1 MKDSGG
7 ARLQEGVEALG
18 GYADVFLQNALAS
31 GVVPQISMIMGPCAG
46 GAVYSPAMTDFTFM
60 VKETSYMFV
69 TGPDVV
75 KTVTSEEV
83 TAEELGGA
91 ETHTTISSVADG
103 SFNNDIE
110 ALNVLRKF
118 LSFLPSNNDY
128 KYIKRKTDDP
138 KKRISLALDTLIP
151 ENPNLPYDMKELIV
165 SIADEY
171 DFFELQENFAK
182 NILIGFIRLDG
193 QTIGV
198 VANQPMVLAG
208 CLDNDSSRKAAR
220 FVRFCDAFNI
230 PILTLVDVPGFMP
243 GTAQEYGGIIKHGA
257 KLLFAY
263 AEATTPKVTLITR
276 KAYGGA
282 YDVMSSKHLRGDAN
296 YAWPTAEI
304 AVMGAKGAVEILFR
318 NELNDSKKIETR
330 TLEYEERFANPFIA
344 AERGFLDD
352 VIIPSNSRFRLIQAF
367 SKLKN
372 KTQKNPD
379 KKFGNI
385 PL

>member
-1 MKDSGG
+1 M
-7 ARLQEGVEALG
+7 
-18 GYADVFLQNALAS
+18 
-31 GVVPQISMIMGPCAG
+31 P
-46 GAVYSPAMTDFTFM
+46 
-60 VKETSYMFV
+60 
-69 TGPDVV
+69 
-75 KTVTSEEV
+75 
-83 TAEELGGA
+83 
-91 ETHTTISSVADG
+91 SS
-103 SFNNDIE
+103 NE
-110 ALNVLRKF
+110 
-118 LSFLPSNNDY
+118 Y
-128 KYIKRKTDDP
+128 KYVKRKTDDP

-318 NELNDSKKIETR
+318 NELNDSKKIEAR
-330 TLEYEERFANPFIA
+330 TLEYEKRFANPFIA

-372 KTQKNPD
+372 KTQKNPN